1 MLKNLVTITTLVL
14 LTTCQLGESKIKPHE
29 KLASQQDVT
38 ARSRAEALCK
48 RLSEIK
54 NMPFKREK
62 VSDEVYSGLA
72 ELNEAAIPCLIEK
85 LTDTTRM
92 PDPRHEPTFSDFF
105 TVGDAAFFT
114 LIRLVDVP
122 FEKVLP
128 DEVMSKWK
136 ERGLYAYFEYV
147 QKDENRKKLQIKWR
161 TWYRERANR

>member
-1 MLKNLVTITTLVL
+1 MLKYLLTITGL
-14 LTTCQLGESKIKPHE
+14 LLLSGCQLGESKIEPYE
-29 KLASQQDVT
+29 KLATQDST
-38 ARSRAEALCK
+38 ARARAEALCE

-54 NMPFKREK
+54 TMPFKREK

-72 ELNEAAIPCLIEK
+72 ELNEAAIPCLVEK

-92 PDPRHEPTFSDFF
+92 TDPRHEPTRSDFF

-136 ERGLYAYFEYV
+136 DEGLYAYFEYV
-147 QKDENRKKLQIKWR
+147 QKDKNRTKLQAKWR
-161 TWYRERANR
+161 TWYSERSKR